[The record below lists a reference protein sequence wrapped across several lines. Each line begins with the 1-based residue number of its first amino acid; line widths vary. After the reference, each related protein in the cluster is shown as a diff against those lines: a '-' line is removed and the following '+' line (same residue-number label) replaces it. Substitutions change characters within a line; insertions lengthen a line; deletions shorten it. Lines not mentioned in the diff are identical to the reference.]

1 MDTVFV
7 IKEKNSYSYTSLW
20 SQWQYLTVTEFKMFV
35 PMLQTRM
42 KKRSENRSERVK
54 RSNIGTFIP
63 IAMKTCCG

>member
-7 IKEKNSYSYTSLW
+7 IKEKNSNSYTPFW

-54 RSNIGTFIP
+54 
-63 IAMKTCCG
+63 

>member
-35 PMLQTRM
+35 PMLQARM

-63 IAMKTCCG
+63 LAMKTSCG